1 MRVPFFK
8 MFMTSPFE
16 GLQEHAEKVIEC
28 AWVFQQAMECYFANK
43 CKTFEEFRQEVIQI
57 ESQADAIKRRIR
69 GHIPK
74 RTMMPISNFL
84 VFRYLREQDGVLD
97 AVEDTLDWISYR
109 STKKVPPELKKDFAL
124 LVDSVIDPI
133 EVLSTMVAEAR
144 EYFKTYSED
153 QRVVV
158 KDIIRKLRR
167 QEHEADRFE
176 DIIKKKVFNMDTDAV
191 SIFHL
196 IRLAE
201 TIGFIADHAQ
211 NAGDMMRAMLSR

>member
-16 GLQEHAEKVIEC
+16 GLQEHAEKVKEC
-28 AWVFQQAMECYFANK
+28 AWAFQQAMECHFSDK
-43 CKTFEEFRQEVIQI
+43 CETFEEFRQEIIQI

-74 RTMMPISNFL
+74 ETMMPISNFL
-84 VFRYLREQDGVLD
+84 VFRYVREQDGVLD

-109 STKKVPPELKKDFAL
+109 SETKIPEELKKDFAL

-133 EVLSTMVAEAR
+133 EELSTMVTEAR
-144 EYFKTYSED
+144 KYFKTYSED
-153 QRVVV
+153 QRDIV
-158 KDIIRKLRR
+158 KDIIRKLRQ

-176 DIIKKKVFNMDTDAV
+176 DIIKQKVFNMKVDAV
-191 SIFHL
+191 SVFHL
-196 IRLAE
+196 VRLAE
-201 TIGFIADHAQ
+201 IIGSIADHAQ
-211 NAGDMMRAMLSR
+211 NAGDMMRAMISK

>member
-1 MRVPFFK
+1 MRVPIFE

-16 GLQEHAEKVIEC
+16 GLQEHAEKVKEC
-28 AWVFQQAMECYFANK
+28 AWAFQQAMECHFSPK
-43 CKTFEEFRQEVIQI
+43 CKTFEEFRQEIIQI
-57 ESQADAIKRRIR
+57 ESQADVIKRRIR

-74 RTMMPISNFL
+74 ETMMPISNFL
-84 VFRYLREQDGVLD
+84 VFRYLREQDGVID

-109 STKKVPPELKKDFAL
+109 RTKKTPQELKKDFAL

>member
-16 GLQEHAEKVIEC
+16 GLQEHAEKVKEC
-28 AWVFQQAMECYFANK
+28 AWAFQQAMECHFSPECN
-43 CKTFEEFRQEVIQI
+43 TFEEFRDKIIPLEK
-57 ESQADAIKRRIR
+57 EADVIKRRVR

-74 RTMMPISNFL
+74 ETMMPISNFL

-109 STKKVPPELKKDFAL
+109 SETKIPEALKKDFAL

-133 EVLSTMVAEAR
+133 EELSTMVAEAR
-144 EYFKTYSED
+144 KYFKTYSED
-153 QRVVV
+153 QRDMV
-158 KDIIRKLRR
+158 KDIIRKLRQ
-167 QEHEADRFE
+167 QEHEADNFE
-176 DIIKKKVFNMDTDAV
+176 DIIKKKVFNMGADAV
-191 SIFHL
+191 TIFHL
-196 IRLAE
+196 VRLAE
-201 TIGFIADHAQ
+201 IIGSIADHAQ